1 MIYCVKCRRKTDTVG
16 LEEVITSNGRR
27 RKVGTCTVCG
37 ARKSQFV
44 AAKGAGLMN
53 KLINRMPVEMH
64 LPGHNFT
71 GPGTNLSKRLNA
83 DGTPKAWSRPINR
96 VDQAAYHHDLCYAK
110 HKDTAAR
117 NSICDKTMLT
127 SLDAMPNPT
136 ARERTD
142 RSIVRPIIGT
152 KARFGLGDFNDEEI
166 QGSFY
171 EPELQRTDQ
180 DVYRIEKILRRRTRG
195 GVKEAFVKWK
205 GYPKEFNSW
214 IKQSDLE

>member
-1 MIYCVKCRRKTDTVG
+1 M
-16 LEEVITSNGRR
+16 EEVMTSNGRR

-83 DGTPKAWSRPINR
+83 DGTPKAWSKPINR
-96 VDQAAYHHDLCYAK
+96 VDQAAYHHDLCYAQ

-117 NSICDKTMLT
+117 NSICDKTMLA
-127 SLDAMPNPT
+127 SLDAISNPT
-136 ARERTD
+136 MRERVD

-152 KARFGLGDFNDEEI
+152 KARFGLGV
-166 QGSFY
+166 GKKKSAVVG
-171 EPELQRTDQ
+171 RAS
-180 DVYRIEKILRRRTRG
+180 RR
-195 GVKEAFVKWK
+195 AA
-205 GYPKEFNSW
+205 
-214 IKQSDLE
+214 